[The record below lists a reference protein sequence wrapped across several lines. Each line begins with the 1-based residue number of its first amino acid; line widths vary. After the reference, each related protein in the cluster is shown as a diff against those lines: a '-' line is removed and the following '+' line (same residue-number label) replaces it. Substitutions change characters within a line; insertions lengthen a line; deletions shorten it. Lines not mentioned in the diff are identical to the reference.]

1 MLSPSSMTTG
11 VPNDE
16 SLSSSAWAKVDF
28 PAPERPVSHTT
39 NGREFIAGA
48 EFIQSGRR
56 PDVGAGVNLSRIPQN
71 QRYISIIEKSINHKH

>member
-1 MLSPSSMTTG
+1 MTTG

-56 PDVGAGVNLSRIPQN
+56 PDVGAGVNFEPDSAEPALHQHHRKIDKPQTLS
-71 QRYISIIEKSINHKH
+71 